1 MPITTLLEF
10 LKHCNAQA
18 SIANI
23 KLYRMAL
30 RCWNC
35 ILHKK
40 ERQPEYDFLL
50 YNTITLNNKQ
60 YQVAVHLIMIKLFPY
75 ANA

>member
-1 MPITTLLEF
+1 MFTEISNMTLTYVNNMPITTLLEF

-40 ERQPEYDFLL
+40 ER
-50 YNTITLNNKQ
+50 
-60 YQVAVHLIMIKLFPY
+60 
-75 ANA
+75 